1 METDPYG
8 ERPVSCFTISHR
20 HSIQIQ
26 GWVPS
31 SETGIASL
39 EASVSH
45 REKGL
50 YKLTSSGV
58 NYVTNP
64 VKLTL
69 MPLAGEG
76 RERSTTAA
84 EGAIWS
90 S

>member
-26 GWVPS
+26 AWVPS

-50 YKLTSSGV
+50 YKLTTYGV
-58 NYVTNP
+58 SLLTNP
-64 VKLTL
+64 FKLTL
-69 MPLAGEG
+69 MPARGGE
-76 RERSTTAA
+76 TP
-84 EGAIWS
+84 
-90 S
+90 